1 MHINIDLDKNFEYVL
16 NKLKKKY
23 GEDFAKLNG
32 ISEGQLDL
40 SEFIDKKTFSIF
52 DILPPGLIWKPSSDW
67 LKNTS
72 LKTSVNAIPIFP
84 LFLCFSSATYSIS
97 AVSPS
102 L

>member
-40 SEFIDKKTFSIF
+40 SEFIDNFISHDTVADASV
-52 DILPPGLIWKPSSDW
+52 DPSSNVARKDMPT
-67 LKNTS
+67 LLGEISKAH
-72 LKTSVNAIPIFP
+72 KTLLSYGDDAEVWKEN
-84 LFLCFSSATYSIS
+84 C
-97 AVSPS
+97 
-102 L
+102 